1 MDKDA
6 KGNKGEW
13 SEPYV
18 LLKLLADGVLPQ
30 GMADLSLL
38 DAEPYKVIGANREEK
53 SDGGTVIKS
62 YAIKDDVV
70 SVYTDGKHCGDVAI
84 ADLACYADGLFSEIL
99 EAKGASF
106 TVSEEACD
114 YLSSVSC
121 GKIKADAQD
130 KVDIHVKIHDS
141 STGTDP
147 NLGFSIKSQLGAAS
161 TLINASKDN
170 TNFRYRL
177 NCDIDKEFAETINAI
192 SPRQGKIQARI
203 AALAQRGIFLEF
215 DRVLGEVYNNNL
227 LLLDSDLSKI
237 LSECLIR
244 YYSGGG
250 AVLGD
255 LVQSLDVKNP
265 LNYPSGKW
273 PYYSFKLKKFLVES
287 ALGMMPAKPWSGIYD
302 ATGGYIVVKSDGEI
316 VSYHLIRK
324 NLFEDYLLANVKL
337 DTPSSARHEF
347 GEVYYDEN
355 GQAFFN
361 LNLQVRFLH

>member
-13 SEPYV
+13 SELYV
-18 LLKLLADGVLPQ
+18 LLKLLADGFLPQ

-70 SVYTDGKHCGDVAI
+70 SVFTDGKHYGDVAI

-99 EAKGASF
+99 KATGSSF

-177 NCDIDKEFAETINAI
+177 NGNIDKEFAETINAI

-250 AVLGD
+250 AVFLD
-255 LVQSLDVKNP
+255 IVQSLDVKNP

-337 DTPSSARHEF
+337 DTPSSGRHKF

-355 GQAFFN
+355 SQAFFN